1 MKQVRAGEGLMRIRV
16 LSSLFVVVTLGSFW
30 PSAQAVAA
38 PMPIA
43 LVDLDYRDTSGEP
56 QDQTAAHEAHL
67 RLFMKTLAE
76 DLEAS
81 GHFVVVPIH
90 CDPEPCSIGDTDAQA
105 LLAAAKEGG
114 AKLMLYGDIH
124 KVSTLIQFVKAQ
136 VVDVER
142 DASVMSESMSFRGDD
157 ERAWLRLEKFLAKQM
172 LEKLVN
178 EHVQ

>member
-1 MKQVRAGEGLMRIRV
+1 MRIR
-16 LSSLFVVVTLGSFW
+16 LPSSLLVLISLLVLAW
-30 PSAQAVAA
+30 PIAQALANPV
-38 PMPIA
+38 PIA

-56 QDQTAAHEAHL
+56 QDQTAQHEAHL

-90 CDPEPCSIGDTDAQA
+90 CDPEPCSIDDTHADTLLSAAQ
-105 LLAAAKEGG
+105 ESG
-114 AKLMLYGDIH
+114 AKLMMYGDIH
-124 KVSTLIQFVKAQ
+124 KVSTLIQFVKVQ

-142 DASVMSESMSFRGDD
+142 DASMMSESISFRGDD

-172 LEKLVN
+172 LDKLVKSDD
-178 EHVQ
+178 QG